1 MLNIV
6 QAGTIIK
13 IKILSSFVNRVA
25 IDKGEKR
32 SLSNE
37 LFGIY
42 LSYCK
47 KFFNQVN
54 IKKYLHFEA
63 VLLCICYFIY

>member
-1 MLNIV
+1 MMLNIV

-25 IDKGEKR
+25 IDRGEKR

-42 LSYCK
+42 LAYCK
-47 KFFNQVN
+47 KFQVN
-54 IKKYLHFEA
+54 TKKYLHFEA